1 MHRPIAVVASAAAV
15 VGALATA
22 TAAMAQA
29 QSPQISRAEMR
40 TIAQACKADVQT
52 LCAGVERG
60 DGRIGQCLKDNAA
73 QVSTPCKQALTEVLA
88 K

>member
-1 MHRPIAVVASAAAV
+1 MNRSIAVIAAAV
-15 VGALATA
+15 AFAGAIATG
-22 TAAMAQA
+22 TTAMAQA
-29 QSPQISRAEMR
+29 QSPQLSRAEMR

-52 LCAGVERG
+52 LCAGVQRG

-73 QVSTPCKQALTEVLA
+73 HVSAPCKQALTEVLA